1 MNLLRRHL
9 SILINV
15 ALIMVTLSI
24 SVLGFLTYK
33 DLNKI
38 TANLQQE
45 TKPNENFHLYK
56 DIMIT
61 ISQMEDQISTY
72 RLSRE
77 EKYLKNFRSEYSSI
91 LSKIDSIKAPY
102 PNDVNHSLL
111 TDSLLIL
118 FNKYHGVLKQISQ
131 LESIKFDNAFSDLES
146 GIGSIT
152 DKKDSTSKK
161 RVGYLKRIFSS
172 KKNEEQKLE
181 DLESQLDQLL
191 SGVEES
197 TLAEMRKMDQLELNY
212 SRQMNILQLKMLEL
226 LDYLENREITK
237 TKINT
242 LNAQELISRTKYQI
256 TLFSLL
262 ATALL
267 MITIWILFV
276 FTTRSKKYNAMLR
289 RAKKNAEQLAKSKE
303 QFLANMSHE
312 IRTPLNAITGFTNQL
327 TKTELNDSQ
336 KEQVS
341 IIHEASTHLLSVL
354 NDILDITKL
363 QSEKVELEKEQFSFT
378 NVIKS
383 AVEIMKIKA
392 KEQGNEIVINIES
405 ETPQIVLKGD
415 SYRLKQILLNLLG
428 NSIKFTSNGSINIS
442 ARTSSLSPKRMLLE
456 LKIKDTGVGIP
467 KEDQGKILEE
477 FEQASNSS
485 AAHGTG
491 LGLTIV
497 KKIVELHQ
505 GQMALQ
511 SEVGKGTEITIM
523 LPYDIVPKG
532 EIIKSTPA
540 SQEIGFEFNDLT
552 VLIADDEVFNIK
564 LLQAILSEHVID
576 IKMAQDGAEALKILE
591 NQKVD
596 IALLD
601 IKMPYHTGW
610 QIVNMIRNGDGPNK
624 NTPMI
629 ALTATIAEEAH
640 IKGVRAGFNKLMR
653 KPFSE
658 LELLQNIRTLLPEK
672 SHGNEIVP
680 KGSNP
685 QVSFSVETLEQL
697 GDKEFV
703 KDMLQT
709 FVDSSTANIA
719 QMNDALQA
727 NDLHKLSNL
736 AHKTVAPARH
746 LDAKEF
752 VLCLKNI
759 ESMADEGTPP
769 QQKDI
774 QQAELLHQKLLT
786 SISNYLD

>member
-1 MNLLRRHL
+1 MNLLRKHL

-15 ALIMVTLSI
+15 ALILVTLSI

-33 DLNKI
+33 DLNTI

-45 TKPNENFHLYK
+45 TRPNENFHLYK

-61 ISQMEDQISTY
+61 ISHMEDQISTY
-72 RLSRE
+72 RLSKD
-77 EKYLKNFRSEYSSI
+77 EKYLKNFGSEYGNI

-102 PNDVNHSLL
+102 PNDENHSLL

-118 FNKYHGVLKQISQ
+118 FNKYHGVLKKIAQ
-131 LESIKFDNAFSDLES
+131 LENIQIDNAFSDLES
-146 GIGSIT
+146 GIGSIS
-152 DKKDSTSKK
+152 KNADSTSNK

-181 DLESQLDQLL
+181 DLESQLDKLL

-197 TLAEMRKMDQLELNY
+197 TLAELRKRDQLELNY

-276 FTTRSKKYNAMLR
+276 FTTRSKKYNAILR
-289 RAKKNAEQLAKSKE
+289 RAKKNAEQLAKSKQ

-327 TKTELNDSQ
+327 SKTELNDSQ

-341 IIHEASTHLLSVL
+341 IIHEASNHLLSVL

-392 KEQGNEIVINIES
+392 KEQGNEIEINVES
-405 ETPQIVLKGD
+405 ATPQIVLKGD

-428 NSIKFTSNGSINIS
+428 NSIKFTSNGKITVS
-442 ARTSSLSPKRMLLE
+442 ARTSSLSAKRLLLE

-467 KEDQGKILEE
+467 KESQDKIFEE

-485 AAHGTG
+485 AAQGTG

-497 KKIVELHQ
+497 KKIVELHK

-511 SEVGKGTEITIM
+511 SEVGAGTEITVI
-523 LPYDIVPKG
+523 LPYDIVPEG
-532 EIIKSTPA
+532 EIIKSPPT
-540 SQEIGFEFNDLT
+540 SEEIGFEFNDLT
-552 VLIADDEVFNIK
+552 VLVADDEVFNIK
-564 LLQAILSEHVID
+564 LLQAILSDHASD
-576 IKMAQDGAEALKILE
+576 IKMAQDGAEALRILE

-653 KPFSE
+653 KPFPES
-658 LELLQNIRTLLPEK
+658 ELLQSIKTLVPEK
-672 SHGNEIVP
+672 THGIEVAHEEVNL
-680 KGSNP
+680 
-685 QVSFSVETLEQL
+685 QVSFNVETLEQL

-703 KDMLQT
+703 KDMLET

-719 QMNDALQA
+719 EMHDALQA
-727 NDLHKLSNL
+727 HDLPRLSNL

-752 VLCLKNI
+752 VVCLKAI
-759 ESMADEGTPP
+759 ESMADAGKTP

-774 QQAELLHQKLLT
+774 QQAQQLHQKLLT

>member
-1 MNLLRRHL
+1 MNLLRKHL

-15 ALIMVTLSI
+15 ALILVTLSI

-33 DLNKI
+33 DLNTI

-45 TKPNENFHLYK
+45 TRPNENFHLYK
-56 DIMIT
+56 DIMIA
-61 ISQMEDQISTY
+61 ISHMEDQISTY
-72 RLSRE
+72 RLSKE
-77 EKYLKNFRSEYSSI
+77 EKYLENFRSEYGSI
-91 LSKIDSIKAPY
+91 LLKIDSIKAPY

-111 TDSLLIL
+111 TDSLLTL
-118 FNKYHGVLKQISQ
+118 FTKYHGVLKKIAQ
-131 LESIKFDNAFSDLES
+131 LENIQFDNAFSDLES
-146 GIGSIT
+146 GIGSISNQQ
-152 DKKDSTSKK
+152 DSASSK
-161 RVGYLKRIFSS
+161 RVGYLKRIFKS

-181 DLESQLDQLL
+181 DLESQLEKLL

-197 TLAEMRKMDQLELNY
+197 TLAELRKIDQLELNY

-267 MITIWILFV
+267 MITIWILFI

-289 RAKKNAEQLAKSKE
+289 KAKKNAEQLARSKE

-327 TKTELNDSQ
+327 SKTELNDGQ

-341 IIHEASTHLLSVL
+341 IIHEASNHLLSVL

-363 QSEKVELEKEQFSFT
+363 QSEKVELEKEQFNFT

-383 AVEIMKIKA
+383 TAEIMKIKA
-392 KEQGNEIVINIES
+392 KEQGNEIAINIVS
-405 ETPQIVLKGD
+405 ETPQVVLKGD

-428 NSIKFTSNGSINIS
+428 NSIKFTTNGNITVS
-442 ARTSSLSPKRMLLE
+442 ARTSNLSPKRLLLE

-467 KEDQGKILEE
+467 KENQEKIFEE

-485 AAHGTG
+485 AAQGTG
-491 LGLTIV
+491 LGLSIV
-497 KKIVELHQ
+497 KKIVELHH

-511 SEVGKGTEITIM
+511 SEVGIGTEITVI
-523 LPYDIVPKG
+523 LPYDIVPEG
-532 EIIKSTPA
+532 EIIKSPSA
-540 SQEIGFEFNDLT
+540 PEEVGFEFSDLT
-552 VLIADDEVFNIK
+552 VLVADDEVFNIK
-564 LLQAILSEHVID
+564 LLQAILSDHATD
-576 IKMAQDGAEALKILE
+576 IKMAQDGAEALRILE

-601 IKMPYHTGW
+601 IKMPHHTGW

-640 IKGVRAGFNKLMR
+640 LKGARAGFNRLMR
-653 KPFSE
+653 KPFPES
-658 LELLQNIRTLLPEK
+658 ELLQNIKMLLPEK
-672 SHGNEIVP
+672 THGIDIAHEEVNL
-680 KGSNP
+680 

-703 KDMLQT
+703 KDMLET

-719 QMNDALQA
+719 EMHDALQA
-727 NDLHKLSNL
+727 NDLPRLSNL

-752 VLCLKNI
+752 VLCLKAI
-759 ESMADEGTPP
+759 ETTADAGNTP

-774 QQAELLHQKLLT
+774 QQAQQLHQKLLT